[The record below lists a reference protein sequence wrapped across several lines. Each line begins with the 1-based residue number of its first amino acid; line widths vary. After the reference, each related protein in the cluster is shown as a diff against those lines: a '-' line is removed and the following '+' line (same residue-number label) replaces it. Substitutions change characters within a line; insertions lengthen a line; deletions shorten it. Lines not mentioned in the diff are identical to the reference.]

1 MTKFR
6 ERMQATG
13 RSMRMLAEVAGV
25 SSSLVC
31 YIAQGYA
38 HFPEYEQLC
47 RVCDFMGCKPTD
59 LHTKD
64 ELRRWYG
71 VGEPRRKSKEG
82 SPRVRIDREDYDHL
96 SDRYG
101 KCYVNEAIRIIV
113 HDVVQ
118 YSKSELAYAIGMTTG
133 GGNDTTGT

>member
-47 RVCDFMGCKPTD
+47 RVCYFMGCKPTD
-59 LHTKD
+59 LHKKD

-82 SPRVRIDREDYDHL
+82 SPRVRIDKPLYEFLAAH
-96 SDRYG
+96 SSGTTPG
-101 KCYVNEAIRIIV
+101 KLINWLLLQHVNNVKDFEEAER
-113 HDVVQ
+113 
-118 YSKSELAYAIGMTTG
+118 
-133 GGNDTTGT
+133 DTTGT